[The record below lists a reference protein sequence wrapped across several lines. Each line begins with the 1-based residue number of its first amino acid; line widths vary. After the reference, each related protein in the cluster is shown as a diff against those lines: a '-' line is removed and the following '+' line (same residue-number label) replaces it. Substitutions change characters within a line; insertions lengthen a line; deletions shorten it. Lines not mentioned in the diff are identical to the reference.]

1 MPVYDYKCPVCGSKA
16 TITHSVVVTPRIVCH
31 CGAEKVRVMSV
42 PAVSFKGKGWGKDAQ
57 Q

>member
-16 TITHSVVVTPRIVCH
+16 TITHSLVVTPRIVCH